1 MTKKK
6 AKYRN
11 QLQNLREF
19 FPVRLLL
26 LHLRR
31 SLLLLM
37 FWLLLFGTVGGFFF
51 RKIGYHY
58 LFQMPEYLYR
68 VSPLSYLI
76 MGLVL
81 GLFVMAF
88 HISSYIFYSYRFPF
102 LATLSRPLYIFSI
115 NNSIIPIAFYA
126 YYSVIIVIA
135 LNGEGFAAFQIFLSV
150 LALYFG
156 TTFSVGI
163 TLSYFFSTNKSLHV
177 EGIKAVEK
185 SLRAIIRADRTL
197 EGSDF
202 ADSKKV
208 KTYLKNFY
216 KIRLTRQH
224 KHYTE
229 KQKLDVLQKHHLNA
243 AIYFVGILALMIA
256 LSLFVLNPAF
266 QIPAGASLV
275 LILTIYIMIIGAL
288 YSRFKTWT
296 LSLTIVVIIGFNY
309 LSGIEGMQRVHK
321 AFGLNYDTKAA
332 YTLDRIDSLTSQII
346 LANDH
351 LKMIGALENWRAKF
365 PKDQPPKLV
374 LINSSG
380 GGLRATLWSLV
391 ILQKLDSL
399 SGGEFLNHTFLIT
412 GSSGGM
418 LGAAYYRELKYR
430 AKQGERTGIYRRAF
444 YDRMGMDFLNA
455 VGVSMAVNDLFI
467 PIKNVKVGGVKYKM
481 DRGYAWERRLNE
493 VTDSLLD
500 KRLIDY
506 YLLEYKAEIPLMV
519 LSPMVI
525 NEGRRMLISP
535 QDISFLA
542 RNYSPYSE
550 HKSYEIDGIEFMRFF
565 KNQDAGELRFTTALR
580 MSATFPFITPLVSL
594 PSEPRMELIDAGVR
608 DNDGFNLGMHFIHE
622 FKDWI
627 EENTDGV
634 VVVKLMAN
642 SLQEISINE
651 TPYKTRLDALV
662 KPITGVISSFNNL
675 QEFDYSKELRVAES
689 WVRFPFNIYSLELIS
704 RDEDISL
711 SWHLTNKEKDRIY
724 NRALSD
730 GLLGKMNAI
739 YDVLTLE
746 VDTLA
751 QVLVD

>member
-1 MTKKK
+1 MAKKK

-11 QLQNLREF
+11 QLKNFVEF

-31 SLLLLM
+31 SLLLLV
-37 FWLLLFGTVGGFFF
+37 FWVLLFGTVGGFFF
-51 RKIGYHY
+51 RRIGYHY
-58 LFQMPEYLYR
+58 LFQTPEYLYQ

-115 NNSIIPIAFYA
+115 NNSIIPIVFYL
-126 YYSVIIVIA
+126 YYTGVIINA
-135 LNGEGFAAFQIFLSV
+135 LTGEGFAVFQIFLSV
-150 LALYFG
+150 LGLYFG
-156 TTFSVGI
+156 TAFTVGL
-163 TLSYFFSTNKSLHV
+163 TLTYFFSTNKSLHV

-185 SLRAIIRADRTL
+185 SLRAIIRADRKL

-202 ADSKKV
+202 VDSKKV
-208 KTYLKNFY
+208 RTYLKSFY
-216 KIRLTRQH
+216 RIRLTRQFA
-224 KHYTE
+224 HYTD
-229 KQKLDVLQKHHLNA
+229 KQKLDTLQKHHVNA
-243 AIYFVGILALMIA
+243 AIYFVVILALMFS
-256 LSLFVLNPAF
+256 LSLFVLNPIF
-266 QIPAGASLV
+266 QIPAGASLI
-275 LILTIYIMIIGAL
+275 LIFTIYIMIIGAL

-296 LSLTIVVIIGFNY
+296 LSITIVALIGLNY
-309 LSGIEGMQRVHK
+309 ISGIEGLQRVHK
-321 AFGLNYDTKAA
+321 AFGLNYKTKAEYSLSA
-332 YTLDRIDSLTSQII
+332 IDSLTSPMI
-346 LANDH
+346 LANDK

-365 PKDQPPKLV
+365 PKDKPPKLV
-374 LINSSG
+374 VINSSG

-391 ILQKLDSL
+391 VMQKLDSVTD
-399 SGGEFLNHTFLIT
+399 GNFLKNTFLIT

-418 LGAAYYRELKYR
+418 LGSAYYRELKYR
-430 AKQGERTGIYRRAF
+430 EKQGERSGVYRRAY
-444 YDRMGMDFLNA
+444 YDRMGKDFLNA

-467 PIKNVKVGGVKYKM
+467 PIKKVEVGGVKYRM
-481 DRGYAWERRLNE
+481 DRGYAWERRLIE
-493 VTDSLLD
+493 VTDSILD

-506 YLLEYKAEIPLMV
+506 YLLEYNAEMPLMI

-525 NEGRRMLISP
+525 NDGRRMLISS

-550 HKSYEIDGIEFMRFF
+550 HISYEIDGIEFMRFF
-565 KNQDAGELRFTTALR
+565 KNQNAGELRFTTALR

-594 PSEPRMELIDAGVR
+594 PSVPRIELIDAGVR

-651 TPYKTRLDALV
+651 TPYKTRLDAFA
-662 KPITGVISSFNNL
+662 KPITGVVSSFNNL
-675 QEFDYSKELRVAES
+675 QEFDYSKDLRIAES
-689 WVRFPFNIYSLELIS
+689 WVRFPFDIYSLELIS

-724 NRALSD
+724 NRALSEKV
-730 GLLGKMNAI
+730 LLKMTKI
-739 YDVLTLE
+739 HKQLKIE
-746 VDTLA
+746 VDTISA
-751 QVLVD
+751 NIN